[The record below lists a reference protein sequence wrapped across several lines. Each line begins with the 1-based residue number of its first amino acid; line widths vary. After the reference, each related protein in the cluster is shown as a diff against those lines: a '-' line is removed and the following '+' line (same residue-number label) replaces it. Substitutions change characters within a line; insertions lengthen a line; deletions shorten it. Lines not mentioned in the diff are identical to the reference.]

1 MTKDEALDRLEEE
14 VETQGVGSFAN
25 LDEAFVV
32 AASALNYIM
41 DSVAEDAHV
50 GSPDQETD

>member
-1 MTKDEALDRLEEE
+1 MTKTEALDRLEEQILI
-14 VETQGVGSFAN
+14 TTKGTFAN

-32 AASALNYIM
+32 AASALNCIM
-41 DSVAEDAHV
+41 DAVEEDVHV